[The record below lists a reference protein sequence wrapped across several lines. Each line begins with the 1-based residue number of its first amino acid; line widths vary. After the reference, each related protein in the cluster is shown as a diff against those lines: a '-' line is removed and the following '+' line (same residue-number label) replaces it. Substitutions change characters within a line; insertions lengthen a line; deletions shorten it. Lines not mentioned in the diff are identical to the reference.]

1 VAFDLTRR
9 DTICAPATAAG
20 PAALAVVRVSGRDA
34 DAVRARVFRPRRG
47 VVRPFVVTL
56 GEVVDAAG
64 ALLDEALCTSFPEG
78 RSYTGEC
85 AFELSLHGGPGR
97 TRAVMAALVEAGCR
111 LAEPGEF
118 TLRAV
123 LTGRLDLA
131 AAEGVASVIDART
144 DAAARVALRQVAG
157 QLGDSAGALADALVD
172 VLAELESRMDYPDED
187 LGDASRPQLVE
198 RLRAAGAALDRLLE
212 GAALGRRLSEG
223 ARVVLYGRPNAGKS
237 TLLNALLGEDRALV
251 HDRPGTTRDV
261 LEAEAAIGGV
271 PCLLIDVA
279 GVREGDDVGEVEAL
293 GIERSRR
300 ELQRADVVLRLT
312 APDEPTPLPLP
323 SLTAAVVDV
332 ATKADLGGAAHD
344 GGVSVAATT
353 GEGLDDLKAA
363 VAARLAAD
371 ASPSEVLLTRE
382 RQVRE
387 TRAAREAVGRA
398 ADALKASAPDE
409 VVCAEL
415 RLATGALSRLLGRD
429 LDEAILDEVFSRFCV
444 GK

>member
-1 VAFDLTRR
+1 VTFDLSRR

-20 PAALAVVRVSGRDA
+20 PAALSIVRVSGTRA
-34 DAVRARVFRPRRG
+34 DEVRERVFRARRG
-47 VVRPFVVTL
+47 TVRAFVATL
-56 GEVVDAAG
+56 GDVVDSEG
-64 ALLDEALCTSFPEG
+64 ALLDEALCTRFPEG
-78 RSYTGEC
+78 RSYTGE
-85 AFELSLHGGPGR
+85 ASFELSLHGGPGR
-97 TRAVMAALVEAGCR
+97 TRAVMAALMRAGCR

-131 AAEGVASVIDART
+131 AAEGVAAVIEART

-157 QLGDSAGALADALVD
+157 QLGDSAGALADALVE

-187 LGDASRPQLVE
+187 LGDASRAELTE
-198 RLRAAGAALDRLLE
+198 RLCTAERELGRMLD

-237 TLLNALLGEDRALV
+237 TLLNALLGEERALV
-251 HDRPGTTRDV
+251 HDSPGTTRDV
-261 LEAEAAIGGV
+261 LEAEANVGGV

-293 GIERSRR
+293 GIARSRR
-300 ELQRADVVLRLT
+300 ELDRADVIVRLT
-312 APDEPTPLPLP
+312 APDEPAPLTLP
-323 SLTAAVVDV
+323 AVGAPVVDV
-332 ATKADLGGAAHD
+332 ATKSDLGAPPTEGAIA
-344 GGVSVAATT
+344 VAATT
-353 GEGLDDLKAA
+353 GTGLGELIA
-363 VAARLAAD
+363 VVAQQLTAD
-371 ASPSEVLLTRE
+371 TAVGEVLLTRE

-387 TRAAREAVGRA
+387 TAAARQAVRRA
-398 ADALKASAPDE
+398 TDALEAAAPDE

-415 RLATGALSRLLGRD
+415 RLATAALARLLGRD
-429 LDEAILDEVFSRFCV
+429 LNEAILDEVFSRFCV